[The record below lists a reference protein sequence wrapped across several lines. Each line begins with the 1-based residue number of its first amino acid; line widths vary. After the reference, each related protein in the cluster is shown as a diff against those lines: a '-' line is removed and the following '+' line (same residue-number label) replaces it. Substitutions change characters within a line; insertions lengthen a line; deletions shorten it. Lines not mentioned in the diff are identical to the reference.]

1 MANVGDHVKCP
12 HCEREARV
20 VWVSQDE
27 KTLAIRCMGYH
38 SHDEMAS
45 SARANTRY
53 KTGPK
58 KKPKKG
64 MVFLVEATKNE

>member
-1 MANVGDHVKCP
+1 MANVGDQVKCP
-12 HCEREARV
+12 QCEREARV
-20 VWVSQDE
+20 VWVSQDK

-38 SHDEMAS
+38 SHDEKAH

-64 MVFLVEATKNE
+64 MIFLTEVTKKE